1 MFVFVIFFLR
11 YILMLELYEI
21 DIKLIWD
28 RMYYIFIIVRVSFL
42 RYLILIF
49 YKKLFNMFIL
59 EKKIEICLLLFY
71 KYKVFY
77 LIKWFLYIEKNE
89 VLC

>member
-59 EKKIEICLLLFY
+59 EKKNWNMFVIIL
-71 KYKVFY
+71 
-77 LIKWFLYIEKNE
+77 
-89 VLC
+89 